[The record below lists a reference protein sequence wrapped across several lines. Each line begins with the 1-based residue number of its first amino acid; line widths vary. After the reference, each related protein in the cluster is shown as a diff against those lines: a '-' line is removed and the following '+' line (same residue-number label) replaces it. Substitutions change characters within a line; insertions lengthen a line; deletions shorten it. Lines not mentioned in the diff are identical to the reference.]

1 MLRSLPYCRGGAATM
16 MRAPR
21 LFTVAPMTAKRDDR
35 ASSAVRQAVS
45 QLYDGLRLHNARR
58 ADLARAREMR
68 TRIER
73 AVEAARRQT
82 IRDRG

>member
-1 MLRSLPYCRGGAATM
+1 MLRRLPYCRGGAATM
-16 MRAPR
+16 RCAPR

-35 ASSAVRQAVS
+35 DTSAARRTVTH
-45 QLYDGLRLHNARR
+45 LYDGLRLHNPRR

-73 AVEAARRQT
+73 AVEAARRRT